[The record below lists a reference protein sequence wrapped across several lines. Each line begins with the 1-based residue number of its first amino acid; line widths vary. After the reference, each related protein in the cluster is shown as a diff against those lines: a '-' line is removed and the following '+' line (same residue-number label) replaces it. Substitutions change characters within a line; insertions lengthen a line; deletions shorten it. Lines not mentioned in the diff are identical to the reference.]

1 MTGGRHSNPEADKV
15 MTTVVTVLLG
25 FIFII
30 NASIP
35 TAPMPLRVL
44 DGVLAFV
51 FMGAAIYETL
61 KEEK

>member
-1 MTGGRHSNPEADKV
+1 MIGGRHSNPEADKV
-15 MTTVVTVLLG
+15 MTTVVTALLG

-35 TAPMPLRVL
+35 TTPMPLRVL
-44 DGVLAFV
+44 NGVLAFV
-51 FMGAAIYETL
+51 FMGAAIYGTL